1 MLAAGLAAV
10 AVGADAE
17 PEAAPEAEPEADP
30 AATAGAGSETGG
42 EGGGAAVQPTSK
54 PRIHGVAG
62 QRMRGRTETMWLI
75 LLEALGALLLL
86 GLIVWWV
93 MFAGR
98 RKGERR
104 DGGE

>member
-1 MLAAGLAAV
+1 MLPAGLAAV
-10 AVGADAE
+10 VVGADAE
-17 PEAAPEAEPEADP
+17 SEAEPEAEPEADP
-30 AATAGAGSETGG
+30 EATAGAGSGTGG
-42 EGGGAAVQPTSK
+42 DGGGAAVQPTSK

-62 QRMRGRTETMWLI
+62 RRMRGRTETMWLI
-75 LLEALGALLLL
+75 LLEALGALLVL